1 MRSDILPS
9 HCVLPHM
16 TLCWRPP
23 WFTVNALCDS
33 MIPAVPQMRRTEA
46 PQLVSTES
54 ILGFMDAMQL
64 REVGKLVV

>member
-1 MRSDILPS
+1 MVHTERSLWQ
-9 HCVLPHM
+9 HGLGR
-16 TLCWRPP
+16 L
-23 WFTVNALCDS
+23 
-33 MIPAVPQMRRTEA
+33 MRRTEA